1 MAAASWM
8 RIASRGGVSYRRII
22 SATEAPRA
30 FSPIFAAVPSPP
42 PLYSTRIFPATDRSF
57 CLSPRPH
64 DAATTTALLLSPPPP
79 SIFSNARFFFSMA
92 LRSDCFLSSVK
103 DNKSHGTEKNRDSLR
118 ELNSLIGYWD
128 IFLRSFFLRISI
140 FRSFLFEEELI
151 KCWTIFISIISV
163 VEGALKLKL
172 RRGIIYVNI
181 SLNDNV
187 NY

>member
-1 MAAASWM
+1 
-8 RIASRGGVSYRRII
+8 
-22 SATEAPRA
+22 
-30 FSPIFAAVPSPP
+30 
-42 PLYSTRIFPATDRSF
+42 
-57 CLSPRPH
+57 
-64 DAATTTALLLSPPPP
+64 
-79 SIFSNARFFFSMA
+79 MA

-163 VEGALKLKL
+163 VEG
-172 RRGIIYVNI
+172 R
-181 SLNDNV
+181 
-187 NY
+187 

>member
-1 MAAASWM
+1 MLFLL
-8 RIASRGGVSYRRII
+8 
-22 SATEAPRA
+22 
-30 FSPIFAAVPSPP
+30 FSPPFHLLPLFIPRVYFLQRTDPFVYLPVPTMQRQRRSSSSSP
-42 PLYSTRIFPATDRSF
+42 LRLRSSTLF
-57 CLSPRPH
+57 
-64 DAATTTALLLSPPPP
+64 
-79 SIFSNARFFFSMA
+79 FSNARFFFSMA

>member
-1 MAAASWM
+1 M

-64 DAATTTALLLSPPPP
+64 DAATTTVLPLPLPPPP
-79 SIFSNARFFFSMA
+79 SIFHPFLLECSFFLLYGSTVRLFS
-92 LRSDCFLSSVK
+92 LLG